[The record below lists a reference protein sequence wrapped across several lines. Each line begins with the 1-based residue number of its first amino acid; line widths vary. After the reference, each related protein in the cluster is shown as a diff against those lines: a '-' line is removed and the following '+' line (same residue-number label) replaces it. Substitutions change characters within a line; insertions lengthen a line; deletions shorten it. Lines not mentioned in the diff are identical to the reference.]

1 MNEKEKI
8 LDARWRALNASLRSR
23 NGEAS
28 MVYRQQSHRVGLPCS
43 KIFLGPAFQAF
54 MWPSRV
60 LHFHI
65 RHTIYVTRAM
75 R

>member
-1 MNEKEKI
+1 ME
-8 LDARWRALNASLRSR
+8 SLECQSGGAEWGKPPWSTGSR
-23 NGEAS
+23 VTGWVT
-28 MVYRQQSHRVGLPCS
+28 MLQDLPWTRLS
-43 KIFLGPAFQAF
+43 GIYAP
-54 MWPSRV
+54 RV